1 MNADE
6 INIEE
11 LKQNND
17 FLDFL
22 KTLEV
27 QMKEESSIVK
37 GYQLLDAKILMND
50 NEDEINDIFT
60 FLVSSSFDKL
70 SDKLANNLKFNIKD
84 SEDLFTARAM
94 YEHAL
99 QLYSEDDKKG
109 AKELFLAL
117 AHTIDDD
124 DLSESM
130 LIHSAIVMAG
140 YSFDEF
146 IDKLVDSNIDTTS
159 DTSYFIQD
167 FTQPKDTLMTMLAK
181 YINEAKNILFKIEGA
196 K

>member
-1 MNADE
+1 LNTGE

-11 LKQNND
+11 LKQNSD

-22 KTLEV
+22 KTLEI

-50 NEDEINDIFT
+50 SEDEINDIFT
-60 FLVSSSFDKL
+60 FLVSASFDKL
-70 SDKLANNLKFNIKD
+70 SSKLANNLKFNIKD

-124 DLSESM
+124 DLNESM

-159 DTSYFIQD
+159 ETSYFIQD
-167 FTQPKDTLMTMLAK
+167 FTQPNDILMTMLAK
-181 YINEAKNILFKIEGA
+181 YINEAKDILSKLEGA

>member
-1 MNADE
+1 MNTDE

>member
-1 MNADE
+1 MNTDE

-11 LKQNND
+11 LKQNSD

-22 KTLEV
+22 KTLELE
-27 QMKEESSIVK
+27 MKQESSIVK
-37 GYQLLDAKILMND
+37 GYQLLDAKIVMGD
-50 NEDEINDIFT
+50 SEEEINDIFT
-60 FLVSSSFDKL
+60 FLVSTSFDKL
-70 SDKLANNLKFNIKD
+70 GDKLANNLKFDIKN

-94 YEHAL
+94 YEHAI
-99 QLYSEDDKKG
+99 QLYSEDAKKD

-117 AHTIDDD
+117 AHTIEDE
-124 DLSESM
+124 DLSEAM

-140 YSFDEF
+140 YSFDDF
-146 IDKLVDSNIDTTS
+146 IDNLVDSSIKTMS

-167 FTQPKDTLMTMLAK
+167 FTQPNDALMTTLAEHIK
-181 YINEAKNILFKIEGA
+181 EAKDILSKLEGA